1 MTIRQALQNAA
12 RTLDEAGVPDARADA
27 EWLLAHATGHSR
39 MDLRLE
45 ASTELT
51 WEQERHFSSL
61 LLSRAQRLPLQYLL
75 GTQNF
80 YGLPIAVDERA
91 LIPRPETEE
100 LCQWALSL
108 LQKMPA
114 PCALDLCTG
123 SGAIAIALKHHC
135 PRAQV
140 SASDLSASALMLARE
155 NARAN
160 GADVRFWEG
169 DLWEPLMGERFDL
182 IVSNPPYIPSD
193 ECGRLQAEVLC
204 EPRMALDGG
213 PDGLDFYRRIA
224 RGAAAH
230 LNPGGWILL
239 EVGQGEAT
247 DVARM
252 LTEAGLSEAD
262 IRSDIYGVARMVGA
276 CQRRDSHV

>member
-51 WEQERHFSSL
+51 REQERHFSSL

-224 RGAAAH
+224 QGAGAH
-230 LNPGGWILL
+230 LAPGGWLLL
-239 EVGQGEAT
+239 EVGQGEAE

-252 LTEAGLSEAD
+252 LTEAGLSEST

-276 CQRRDSHV
+276 CQRRESHV

>member
-12 RTLDEAGVPDARADA
+12 LTLEEAGVPDARTDA

-39 MDLRLE
+39 MELRLE

-51 WEQERHFSSL
+51 REQERHFSSL

-75 GTQNF
+75 GTQDF
-80 YGLPIAVDERA
+80 YGLPIAADKRA

-108 LQKMPA
+108 LQTMPA
-114 PCALDLCTG
+114 PRALDLCTG
-123 SGAIAIALKHHC
+123 SGAIAVVLKHHC

-140 SASDLSASALMLARE
+140 CASDLSASALSLARE
-155 NARAN
+155 NAHAT
-160 GADVRFWEG
+160 GADVRFFEG
-169 DLWEPLMGERFDL
+169 DLWAPLAGERFDL

-224 RGAAAH
+224 QGAASH

-239 EVGQGEAT
+239 EVGQGEAE

-252 LTEAGLSEAD
+252 LTEAGLSEST